1 MADVSKATQTNNGLA
16 IQVYNEQSCLL
27 MEKRMRTAYQSA
39 IDELQKELDDFY
51 EKYATNN
58 KIDLQV
64 AKQKLSLSDSENVK
78 DLAEQY
84 KQLLSKKNIGVRT
97 QKKLDEIAAKTKVNR
112 LEQLLVNCTKQAA
125 EVGMKAKDEMID
137 VGSLMYKDGFGHT
150 MFNIQKT
157 VGMGVNFNMPSARV
171 IKTASNVEWLGAT
184 FTDRTGYTLDRL
196 TNNIEQI
203 IPQLFIQGK
212 NADEFGKAIAK
223 QFNMSENAAKRD
235 MRTLTTLITNQA
247 SILAYNNCEMVD
259 EFEFAATL
267 DGKTSDKC
275 RAMDGK
281 RFKLNEAAP
290 FVNQPPLH
298 YNCRST
304 TIPYFEDLDEYNPS
318 ERVARDEQGKTY
330 MVPANMSYREWCT
343 KHAQGLYANSD
354 KTDWNYEPEKV
365 LAYERIVDE
374 RRKLK
379 ALQEDRVV
387 YQDSDFVINHDISD
401 YSEDDIKHLMQLFN
415 VYGNS
420 GVNLLQ
426 EAKQKLQSEWKY
438 ISDEIL
444 LGYEVEHAYMTE
456 KSNIGGY
463 GNYILRG
470 YTDDRKGFIDGIARS
485 IDVFTS
491 ISQATYINDKLK
503 VLGKRKDKALYN
515 LYDEMRQRILS
526 VVDNALNPQNGN
538 GLLRFVDERKQH
550 LFLNIFND
558 KYIQNG
564 NIDVF
569 VDVQSLILNNIDSF
583 RKYTNYENYKVLYS
597 LKSKLDFNEISIN
610 DVQSEIY
617 KMFKELSVNDKIDF
631 IRTINNYIYDYNKPK
646 IDYLVD
652 MNRNDIVW
660 SVRLLKPKITS
671 YTFTKEET
679 IDLFRD
685 SLKNLY
691 IVVNN
696 TLDGFDEFFDNFK
709 EIDVKTQLQQK
720 INETMTRIN
729 NIRKELNSDK
739 TANILSAEDYNDVV
753 DNLHKY
759 YEMLNDEYDI
769 LNEKSSY
776 QKYVKVMGLN
786 DKPET
791 MSKQDFQ
798 AYIADNKDLPVLYR
812 VVTDAGPTGT
822 ANNVTRGKYLRR
834 GILNDLMYGSQQYI
848 GDGVYGDGLYFS
860 TQPTHGSYGRF
871 SGSKETAIDRKYM
884 IQATFKSGAKKI
896 LWDDL
901 RKLMGEYRNK
911 GYNVGDPS
919 SFARSLGYQ
928 IIQCHRDGTDEIYYN
943 ILDRSALVVQDVDK
957 ESVELS
963 PEEQKRRIILAD
975 KASIRDKFYNSGYLD
990 LMAIDSAIKRQE
1002 VWLANYNT
1010 LVAAKAVFEDESLS
1024 AMFNFA
1030 FKNDLYSDELQGH
1043 LKIKDFYDE
1052 YDDVADKFRQLASN
1066 DEIEIDYLG
1075 KKVKIKKQD
1084 IYDEIIDMFEG
1095 GDGSE
1100 YSARSQSLSATYKTI
1115 AFIRNKLNEG
1125 LSTDDLVKLNSQL
1138 TINEMANR
1146 LSNALDALVDSA
1158 YSNVEDYIDISA
1170 KKELNVKE
1178 IKQRIGDSIKQK
1190 NPINDDQIILNMKRS
1205 VVNRRSAYDIQNF
1218 VTDKTILDDDVFG
1231 NLEILINFEKYAKD
1245 VLDTDIYEE
1254 VFNNAYD
1261 ELYEKMNNL
1270 FTSDDVH
1277 DFILFKNNNGTSIK
1291 TSLVLSDL
1299 EDWLYDMKQNQNGS
1313 VEDKSLALESI
1324 KFELRND
1331 YFEHIIN
1338 RTINDGDAEGTDL
1351 DDVDAV
1357 VKDYID
1363 KFTKQ
1368 TQNIVEDEI
1377 KRKQGGDTKISK
1389 EELEKEMKKNV
1400 DKVES
1405 YYMDKFGEDINMF
1418 KDEKIIKRIEKRRSE
1433 YEKRDLEIKN
1443 LYQWDGM
1450 LNDDIISKVFVLRN
1464 AKDIIKEELKDINLA
1479 EELMYENYENIVN
1492 ELKSKLNK
1500 RGEYEFKLNV
1510 NGKNETFIVSSKNV
1524 NQVIDAI
1531 DGSVQQKED
1540 ALSRIISDIRYDH
1553 IKAMQKVEERGDKY
1567 NISGLQEIANNYQE
1581 KFKKKVSELF
1591 TYMLNDNNQQS
1602 EIHTL
1607 TSEEIKALER
1617 KDTYD
1622 FKELQRKALKEFKYY
1637 KGTMKKAEIQNE
1649 SLRKDERISKNNE
1662 KYFQQTMRG
1671 IFEKN
1676 DFCMRLNKN
1685 VLPLIAESKFM
1696 NQFETGNAP
1705 LGLTFNQRR
1714 AVAKKMFTILEDAE
1728 GSEYEKYG
1736 FLGSKNP
1743 KDDFKDDENFT
1754 GDYGD
1759 SIVRFK
1765 KRDLMHRTTFTIGDS
1780 LFNCM
1785 HDDVR
1790 SSPVVNPQIASIQRG
1805 HVNEVIYGLNVVEN
1819 ANAEKS
1825 YLDIQALTRQKYV
1838 ELQYHGNLTIDD
1850 VESVTFNKKTTNV
1863 NNPEVRKIIAMLK
1876 ERGIKCYL
1884 VDSKKEV
1891 IQEI

>member
-1 MADVSKATQTNNGLA
+1 MADVSKATQMNNGLA

-97 QKKLDEIAAKTKVNR
+97 QKKLDEIAAKTKVSR

-247 SILAYNNCEMVD
+247 SILAYNNCEMVE
-259 EFEFAATL
+259 EFEFVATL
-267 DGKTSDKC
+267 DGRTSDKC
-275 RAMDGK
+275 RSMDGK

-387 YQDSDFVINHDISD
+387 YQDSDFVVDHDINN
-401 YSEDDIKHLMQLFN
+401 YSKEEIEHLMQLFN
-415 VYGNS
+415 VHGNA
-420 GVNLLQ
+420 GTNLLQ
-426 EAKQKLQSEWKY
+426 EAKQKLQ
-438 ISDEIL
+438 
-444 LGYEVEHAYMTE
+444 
-456 KSNIGGY
+456 
-463 GNYILRG
+463 
-470 YTDDRKGFIDGIARS
+470 
-485 IDVFTS
+485 
-491 ISQATYINDKLK
+491 
-503 VLGKRKDKALYN
+503 
-515 LYDEMRQRILS
+515 
-526 VVDNALNPQNGN
+526 
-538 GLLRFVDERKQH
+538 
-550 LFLNIFND
+550 
-558 KYIQNG
+558 
-564 NIDVF
+564 
-569 VDVQSLILNNIDSF
+569 
-583 RKYTNYENYKVLYS
+583 
-597 LKSKLDFNEISIN
+597 
-610 DVQSEIY
+610 
-617 KMFKELSVNDKIDF
+617 
-631 IRTINNYIYDYNKPK
+631 
-646 IDYLVD
+646 
-652 MNRNDIVW
+652 
-660 SVRLLKPKITS
+660 
-671 YTFTKEET
+671 
-679 IDLFRD
+679 
-685 SLKNLY
+685 
-691 IVVNN
+691 
-696 TLDGFDEFFDNFK
+696 
-709 EIDVKTQLQQK
+709 QK
-720 INETMTRIN
+720 INETMTKIN

-739 TANILSAEDYNDVV
+739 TANILPAKDYNDIIG
-753 DNLHKY
+753 NLHKY
-759 YEMLNDEYDI
+759 YEMLNDEHDI
-769 LNEKSSY
+769 LNEKSNY

-791 MSKQDFQ
+791 MSKQDLQ

-812 VVTDAGPTGT
+812 AVTDVGSTGMVGG
-822 ANNVTRGKYLRR
+822 VTRGKYLRC

-848 GDGVYGDGLYFS
+848 GDGIYGDGLYFS
-860 TQPTHGSYGRF
+860 TQPTHKSYGNF

-884 IQATFKSGAKKI
+884 IQATFKSGTKKI

-901 RKLMGEYRNK
+901 QKLMSEYRDK
-911 GYNVGDPS
+911 GYNILDSDPS
-919 SFARSLGYQ
+919 SFARSLGYHV
-928 IIQCHRDGTDEIYYN
+928 IQAHKDGESEIYYN
-943 ILDRSALVVQDVDK
+943 IIDRSCLVVQDVDK
-957 ESVELS
+957 ESAELS
-963 PEEQKRRIILAD
+963 PEEQKR
-975 KASIRDKFYNSGYLD
+975 
-990 LMAIDSAIKRQE
+990 
-1002 VWLANYNT
+1002 
-1010 LVAAKAVFEDESLS
+1010 
-1024 AMFNFA
+1024 
-1030 FKNDLYSDELQGH
+1030 
-1043 LKIKDFYDE
+1043 
-1052 YDDVADKFRQLASN
+1052 
-1066 DEIEIDYLG
+1066 
-1075 KKVKIKKQD
+1075 
-1084 IYDEIIDMFEG
+1084 
-1095 GDGSE
+1095 
-1100 YSARSQSLSATYKTI
+1100 
-1115 AFIRNKLNEG
+1115 
-1125 LSTDDLVKLNSQL
+1125 
-1138 TINEMANR
+1138 
-1146 LSNALDALVDSA
+1146 
-1158 YSNVEDYIDISA
+1158 
-1170 KKELNVKE
+1170 
-1178 IKQRIGDSIKQK
+1178 RIGDSIKQK

-1205 VVNRRSAYDIQNF
+1205 VVNRNSAYDIQNF

-1231 NLEILINFEKYAKD
+1231 NLEILINFEKYSKD
-1245 VLDTDIYEE
+1245 ILDIDIYEDAFNKAYDDLYDKMNSLLDTD
-1254 VFNNAYD
+1254 VP
-1261 ELYEKMNNL
+1261 
-1270 FTSDDVH
+1270 H
-1277 DFILFKNNNGTSIK
+1277 DFVIFKRDDGTEVRTELIF
-1291 TSLVLSDL
+1291 SDL
-1299 EDWLYDMKQNQNGS
+1299 EDWLYDMEQNRNGS
-1313 VEDKSLALESI
+1313 VEDKSFALEKI
-1324 KFELRND
+1324 KFALRND

-1338 RTINDGDAEGTDL
+1338 RTINDDGVEDTDL
-1351 DDVDAV
+1351 NDIDAA
-1357 VKDYID
+1357 VKNYID

-1368 TQNIVEDEI
+1368 TQNIVEDEF
-1377 KRKQGGDTKISK
+1377 KRKQGGDKVDIKEIEKENKEVLNSIYEMYASPAGMANEIRYNKTFTFKKRDDNRDRFLIDLYTKQTLANDKIFKKILALDETKVAFSMNSEMRSGDVVYDIDEYYSEVYEEIVKMLEDRAEQSGTFDVEINVLNKKKMLPIAIDKTLKTFKDNNTDIQSKRDTVQKFIGKMQQVVDDEYYSEIEKNYDNLKIDNAFEISK
-1389 EELEKEMKKNV
+1389 NNLDIVRNEMQT
-1400 DKVES
+1400 
-1405 YYMDKFGEDINMF
+1405 F
-1418 KDEKIIKRIEKRRSE
+1418 
-1433 YEKRDLEIKN
+1433 
-1443 LYQWDGM
+1443 
-1450 LNDDIISKVFVLRN
+1450 LNYRLRN
-1464 AKDIIKEELKDINLA
+1464 
-1479 EELMYENYENIVN
+1479 VQQ
-1492 ELKSKLNK
+1492 
-1500 RGEYEFKLNV
+1500 
-1510 NGKNETFIVSSKNV
+1510 
-1524 NQVIDAI
+1524 QVID
-1531 DGSVQQKED
+1531 
-1540 ALSRIISDIRYDH
+1540 
-1553 IKAMQKVEERGDKY
+1553 
-1567 NISGLQEIANNYQE
+1567 
-1581 KFKKKVSELF
+1581 
-1591 TYMLNDNNQQS
+1591 T
-1602 EIHTL
+1602 IHTL

-1662 KYFQQTMRG
+1662 KYFQQTMRD

-1705 LGLTFNQRR
+1705 LGLTFDQRR
-1714 AVAKKMFTILEDAE
+1714 AVAKKMFTIPEDAE

-1765 KRDLMHRTTFTIGDS
+1765 KRNLMYRTTFTIGDS
-1780 LFNCM
+1780 LFNCIN
-1785 HDDVR
+1785 DDVR
-1790 SSPVVNPQIASIQRG
+1790 SSPVINPQIASIQRG

-1819 ANAEKS
+1819 ADAEKS

-1838 ELQYHGNLTIDD
+1838 ELQYHGNLIIDD
-1850 VESVTFNKKTTNV
+1850 VESVTFNKKTTNI
-1863 NNPEVRKIIAMLK
+1863 NSPEVRRIIAMLK

-1884 VDSKKEV
+1884 VDSKREV

>member
-1 MADVSKATQTNNGLA
+1 MADVSKVTQTNNGLA

-39 IDELQKELDDFY
+39 IDELQKELDNFY

-97 QKKLDEIAAKTKVNR
+97 QKKLDEIAAKTKVSR

-259 EFEFAATL
+259 EFEFVATL

-354 KTDWNYEPEKV
+354 KTDWNYEPEKI

-387 YQDSDFVINHDISD
+387 YQDSDFVVDHDISN
-401 YSEDDIKHLMQLFN
+401 YSEDDVKHLMRLFN
-415 VYGNS
+415 MSTGEYF
-420 GVNLLQ
+420 
-426 EAKQKLQSEWKY
+426 
-438 ISDEIL
+438 DIL
-444 LGYEVEHAYMTE
+444 EQA
-456 KSNIGGY
+456 SNIFKQHSGNNYWGNFNTDIYDGLHADSWNIKMKYNSLKFVGY
-463 GNYILRG
+463 NNTRGTLMGDIASYRNSFASIGNVL
-470 YTDDRKGFIDGIARS
+470 DMAN
-485 IDVFTS
+485 
-491 ISQATYINDKLK
+491 AINNTKLP
-503 VLGKRKDKALYN
+503 KALRDVN
-515 LYDEMRQRILS
+515 REIFNRMLN
-526 VVDNALNPQNGN
+526 VVSDALNPAKGN
-538 GLLRFVDERKQH
+538 GLMRLVDERKQSI
-550 LFLNIFND
+550 FLGLFND
-558 KYIQNG
+558 KYINNG
-564 NIDVF
+564 NIDIF
-569 VDVQSLILNNIDSF
+569 VDVQRLVLNNLSSF
-583 RKYTNYENYKVLYS
+583 KNYINDKDYELLTS
-597 LKSKLDFNEISIN
+597 LRTKLDFNEVSNSEVSNELYRIFN
-610 DVQSEIY
+610 DMSEIRKASFMRNIENAMY
-617 KMFKELSVNDKIDF
+617 TYETKKI
-631 IRTINNYIYDYNKPK
+631 N
-646 IDYLVD
+646 YLVD
-652 MNRNDIVW
+652 IDRNELNWGAKLI
-660 SVRLLKPKITS
+660 KPKITEYEVNKEQIKLLFIDALKGS
-671 YTFTKEET
+671 YA
-679 IDLFRD
+679 
-685 SLKNLY
+685 
-691 IVVNN
+691 VVNN
-696 TLDGFDEFFDNFK
+696 SLDGFDEFINGAINNKDA
-709 EIDVKTQLQQK
+709 LQQK
-720 INETMTRIN
+720 INETMTKIN

-739 TANILSAEDYNDVV
+739 TANILSAKDYNDIIG
-753 DNLHKY
+753 NLHKY

-798 AYIADNKDLPVLYR
+798 AYIADNKDLPALYR
-812 VVTDAGPTGT
+812 AVTDAGPTGMVGG
-822 ANNVTRGKYLRR
+822 VTRGKYLRR

-860 TQPTHGSYGRF
+860 TQPTHSSYGKF
-871 SGSKETAIDRKYM
+871 GGSKEIAIDRKYM
-884 IQATFKSGAKKI
+884 IQATFKSGTKKI

-901 RKLMGEYRNK
+901 QKLMGEYRGK

-928 IIQCHRDGTDEIYYN
+928 VIQCHRDGTDEIYYN

-975 KASIRDKFYNSGYLD
+975 KASIRDKFYNSGRLD
-990 LMAIDSAIKRQE
+990 LMAIDNAIRRQE
-1002 VWLANYNT
+1002 VWLANYNI

-1024 AMFNFA
+1024 ATFNFA
-1030 FKNDLYSDELQGH
+1030 FKNDLYSDELQEH

-1052 YDDVADKFRQLASN
+1052 YDDIADKFKKLATD
-1066 DEIEIDYLG
+1066 DEIEIDYFG
-1075 KKVKIKKQD
+1075 KKVKIKKYD
-1084 IYDEIIDMFEG
+1084 IYNEIIDVFEG
-1095 GDGSE
+1095 GDNSE
-1100 YSARSQSLSATYKTI
+1100 YSVRSQSSSAIYQTI
-1115 AFIRNKLNEG
+1115 AFIRSKLNEG
-1125 LSTDDLVKLNSQL
+1125 MSNNEINKLNDNL
-1138 TINEMANR
+1138 TVNMLANAYNETMEKLA
-1146 LSNALDALVDSA
+1146 DAA

-1178 IKQRIGDSIKQK
+1178 IKQKIEDSIKQK

-1205 VVNRRSAYDIQNF
+1205 IVNRSSAYDIQNF
-1218 VTDKTILDDDVFG
+1218 VTDKVILDDDVFG
-1231 NLEILINFEKYAKD
+1231 DLGILMNFEKYSKD
-1245 VLDTDIYEE
+1245 VLDVDVYEDA
-1254 VFNNAYD
+1254 FNKAYD
-1261 ELYEKMNNL
+1261 DLYDKMNNL
-1270 FTSDDVH
+1270 LDTDVPH
-1277 DFILFKNNNGTSIK
+1277 DFVIFKRDDGTEVRTELIF
-1291 TSLVLSDL
+1291 SDL
-1299 EDWLYDMKQNQNGS
+1299 EDWLYDMEKNRNGS
-1313 VEDKSLALESI
+1313 VEDKSFALEKI
-1324 KFELRND
+1324 RFALRND

-1338 RTINDGDAEGTDL
+1338 RTINDGVEDTDL
-1351 DDVDAV
+1351 NDIDAT
-1357 VKDYID
+1357 VKNYID

-1405 YYMDKFGEDINMF
+1405 YYTDRFGEDIDMF

-1433 YEKRDLEIKN
+1433 YEKRDIEIKN

-1450 LNDDIISKVFVLRN
+1450 LNDDVISKVFVLRS

-1479 EELMYENYENIVN
+1479 EELIYENYENIVN

-1510 NGKNETFIVSSKNV
+1510 NGKNETFVVSSKNV
-1524 NQVIDAI
+1524 NQVINAI

-1540 ALSRIISDIRYDH
+1540 ALSRIISDIGYDH

-1622 FKELQRKALKEFKYY
+1622 FKELQKKALNEFKYY

-1685 VLPLIAESKFM
+1685 VLPLIAQSKFM

-1705 LGLTFNQRR
+1705 LGLTFGQRR
-1714 AVAKKMFTILEDAE
+1714 AVAKKMFTIPENAE

-1759 SIVRFK
+1759 TIVRFK
-1765 KRDLMHRTTFTIGDS
+1765 KRNLMHRTTFTIGDS
-1780 LFNCM
+1780 LFNCIN
-1785 HDDVR
+1785 DNVR
-1790 SSPVVNPQIASIQRG
+1790 SSPVINPQIASIQRG

-1838 ELQYHGNLTIDD
+1838 ELQYHGNLIIDD

>member
-1 MADVSKATQTNNGLA
+1 MADVSKATQMNNGLA

-97 QKKLDEIAAKTKVNR
+97 QKKLDEIAAKTKVSR

-247 SILAYNNCEMVD
+247 SILAYNNCEMVE
-259 EFEFAATL
+259 EFEFVATL
-267 DGKTSDKC
+267 DGRTSDKC
-275 RAMDGK
+275 RSMDGK

-387 YQDSDFVINHDISD
+387 YQDSDFVVDHDINN
-401 YSEDDIKHLMQLFN
+401 YSKEEIEHLMQLFN
-415 VYGNS
+415 VHGNA
-420 GVNLLQ
+420 GTNLLQ
-426 EAKQKLQSEWKY
+426 EAKQKLQ
-438 ISDEIL
+438 
-444 LGYEVEHAYMTE
+444 
-456 KSNIGGY
+456 
-463 GNYILRG
+463 
-470 YTDDRKGFIDGIARS
+470 
-485 IDVFTS
+485 
-491 ISQATYINDKLK
+491 
-503 VLGKRKDKALYN
+503 
-515 LYDEMRQRILS
+515 
-526 VVDNALNPQNGN
+526 
-538 GLLRFVDERKQH
+538 
-550 LFLNIFND
+550 
-558 KYIQNG
+558 
-564 NIDVF
+564 
-569 VDVQSLILNNIDSF
+569 
-583 RKYTNYENYKVLYS
+583 
-597 LKSKLDFNEISIN
+597 
-610 DVQSEIY
+610 
-617 KMFKELSVNDKIDF
+617 
-631 IRTINNYIYDYNKPK
+631 
-646 IDYLVD
+646 
-652 MNRNDIVW
+652 
-660 SVRLLKPKITS
+660 
-671 YTFTKEET
+671 
-679 IDLFRD
+679 
-685 SLKNLY
+685 
-691 IVVNN
+691 
-696 TLDGFDEFFDNFK
+696 
-709 EIDVKTQLQQK
+709 QK
-720 INETMTRIN
+720 INETMTKIN

-739 TANILSAEDYNDVV
+739 TANILPAKDYNDIIG
-753 DNLHKY
+753 NLHKY
-759 YEMLNDEYDI
+759 YEMLNDEHDI
-769 LNEKSSY
+769 LNEKSNY

-791 MSKQDFQ
+791 MSKQDLQ

-812 VVTDAGPTGT
+812 AVTDVGSTGMVGG
-822 ANNVTRGKYLRR
+822 VTRGKYLRC

-848 GDGVYGDGLYFS
+848 GDGIYGDGLYFS
-860 TQPTHGSYGRF
+860 TQPTHKSYGNF

-884 IQATFKSGAKKI
+884 IQATFKSGTKKI

-901 RKLMGEYRNK
+901 QKLMSEYRDK
-911 GYNVGDPS
+911 GYNILDSDPS
-919 SFARSLGYQ
+919 SFARSLGYHV
-928 IIQCHRDGTDEIYYN
+928 IQAHKDGESEIYYN
-943 ILDRSALVVQDVDK
+943 IIDRSCLVVQDVDK
-957 ESVELS
+957 ESAELS
-963 PEEQKRRIILAD
+963 PEEQKR
-975 KASIRDKFYNSGYLD
+975 
-990 LMAIDSAIKRQE
+990 
-1002 VWLANYNT
+1002 
-1010 LVAAKAVFEDESLS
+1010 
-1024 AMFNFA
+1024 
-1030 FKNDLYSDELQGH
+1030 
-1043 LKIKDFYDE
+1043 
-1052 YDDVADKFRQLASN
+1052 
-1066 DEIEIDYLG
+1066 
-1075 KKVKIKKQD
+1075 
-1084 IYDEIIDMFEG
+1084 
-1095 GDGSE
+1095 
-1100 YSARSQSLSATYKTI
+1100 
-1115 AFIRNKLNEG
+1115 
-1125 LSTDDLVKLNSQL
+1125 
-1138 TINEMANR
+1138 
-1146 LSNALDALVDSA
+1146 
-1158 YSNVEDYIDISA
+1158 
-1170 KKELNVKE
+1170 
-1178 IKQRIGDSIKQK
+1178 RIGDSIKQK

-1205 VVNRRSAYDIQNF
+1205 VVNRNSAYDIQNF

-1231 NLEILINFEKYAKD
+1231 NLEILINFEKYSKD
-1245 VLDTDIYEE
+1245 ILDIDIYEDAFNKAYDDLYDKMNSLLDTD
-1254 VFNNAYD
+1254 VP
-1261 ELYEKMNNL
+1261 
-1270 FTSDDVH
+1270 H
-1277 DFILFKNNNGTSIK
+1277 DFVIFKRDDGTEVRTELIF
-1291 TSLVLSDL
+1291 SDL
-1299 EDWLYDMKQNQNGS
+1299 EDWLYDMEQNRNGS
-1313 VEDKSLALESI
+1313 VEDKSFALEKI
-1324 KFELRND
+1324 KFALRND

-1338 RTINDGDAEGTDL
+1338 RTINDDGVEDTDL
-1351 DDVDAV
+1351 NDIDAA
-1357 VKDYID
+1357 VKNYID

-1368 TQNIVEDEI
+1368 TQNIVEDEYYSEI
-1377 KRKQGGDTKISK
+1377 EKNYDNLKIDNAFEISK
-1389 EELEKEMKKNV
+1389 NNLDIVRNEMQT
-1400 DKVES
+1400 
-1405 YYMDKFGEDINMF
+1405 F
-1418 KDEKIIKRIEKRRSE
+1418 
-1433 YEKRDLEIKN
+1433 
-1443 LYQWDGM
+1443 
-1450 LNDDIISKVFVLRN
+1450 LNYRLRN
-1464 AKDIIKEELKDINLA
+1464 
-1479 EELMYENYENIVN
+1479 VQQ
-1492 ELKSKLNK
+1492 
-1500 RGEYEFKLNV
+1500 
-1510 NGKNETFIVSSKNV
+1510 
-1524 NQVIDAI
+1524 QVID
-1531 DGSVQQKED
+1531 
-1540 ALSRIISDIRYDH
+1540 
-1553 IKAMQKVEERGDKY
+1553 
-1567 NISGLQEIANNYQE
+1567 
-1581 KFKKKVSELF
+1581 
-1591 TYMLNDNNQQS
+1591 T
-1602 EIHTL
+1602 IHTL

-1662 KYFQQTMRG
+1662 KYFQQTMRD

-1705 LGLTFNQRR
+1705 LGLTFDQRR
-1714 AVAKKMFTILEDAE
+1714 AVAKKMFTIPEDAE

-1765 KRDLMHRTTFTIGDS
+1765 KRNLMYRTTFTIGDS
-1780 LFNCM
+1780 LFNCIN
-1785 HDDVR
+1785 DDVR
-1790 SSPVVNPQIASIQRG
+1790 SSPVINPQIASIQRG

-1819 ANAEKS
+1819 ADAEKS

-1838 ELQYHGNLTIDD
+1838 ELQYHGNLIIDD
-1850 VESVTFNKKTTNV
+1850 VESVTFNKKTTNI
-1863 NNPEVRKIIAMLK
+1863 NSPEVRRIIAMLK

-1884 VDSKKEV
+1884 VDSKREV